1 MDGNLIY
8 LVQSDTVAGLHS
20 QNDSRLFAI
29 KQRDTSKPFIKIV
42 DSFKKLKKLQR
53 VPVKYKTKIRRSS
66 KTTFVYSNTLAIR
79 VSKDK
84 KFNEFLSNFE
94 WLYSSSANLSGKEA
108 DFVWAISNSDIIV
121 NEHLLRDS
129 NSSKILKI
137 NNFKIKRLR

>member
-1 MDGNLIY
+1 
-8 LVQSDTVAGLHS
+8 
-20 QNDSRLFAI
+20 
-29 KQRDTSKPFIKIV
+29 
-42 DSFKKLKKLQR
+42 
-53 VPVKYKTKIRRSS
+53 
-66 KTTFVYSNTLAIR
+66 LAIR